1 MLIYIKMSSSSRPN
15 WRISLE
21 YYKKKISNA
30 RTSRQALRRKSR
42 KELLR
47 NLNFWKRTHTNLSSK
62 VSINYARY
70 RKEYLNARN
79 MLSRIRNTLK
89 TSYGYVN
96 STLNNT
102 INYPE
107 HITNNTSNRRSIYER
122 QLNAYRRNKVLK
134 NYLQSV
140 INGKYPTNTINKL
153 THAAKVFTHL
163 QRTRQLNK
171 LLPNFKKNLRQN
183 TQKYYLKLKPS
194 TPLRKTPRNA
204 PKFFTKT
211 HTDPRMKPINVKLN
225 SVSNYTN
232 MRRKIIKATNVPETY
247 ELRRTLLVNLNKKLS
262 NLPRENY
269 ITLSNITPSK
279 NTHYVLK
286 NGNHPA
292 TWLYL
297 EPTSFNM
304 LKREVRRTR
313 DTFKFT
319 HPTTRSL
326 MNIRNFKLVKR

>member
-1 MLIYIKMSSSSRPN
+1 MVLEKGEGSSSSRPN

-21 YYKKKISNA
+21 YYKKKLRDA
-30 RTSRQALRRKSR
+30 RTSR

-47 NLNFWKRTHTNLSSK
+47 NLNFWKRTHANLSSK
-62 VSINYARY
+62 VSIDYAKY

-79 MLSRIRNTLK
+79 MLSRIRDTLRN
-89 TSYGYVN
+89 SYGYVN

-102 INYPE
+102 INYPV

-122 QLNAYRRNKVLK
+122 QLNSYRRNKVLK

-153 THAAKVFTHL
+153 THAARVFAHL
-163 QRTRQLNK
+163 QRTKQLNK
-171 LLPNFKKNLRQN
+171 LLPNFKKNLKQN
-183 TQKYYLKLKPS
+183 AHKYYLKMKPS

-204 PKFFTKT
+204 PRFFTKT
-211 HTDPRMKPINVKLN
+211 HAAPRQKPIINVKLN
-225 SVSNYTN
+225 NVSNYTN
-232 MRRKIIKATNVPETY
+232 MRRKIIKATNEPGTY
-247 ELRRTLLVNLNKKLS
+247 KLRRTLLANLNKKLS
-262 NLPRENY
+262 NLPRENF
-269 ITLSNITPSK
+269 ISLSNIRPSK

-286 NGNHPA
+286 NGNHPG

-297 EPTSFNM
+297 EPYSFNM
-304 LKREVRRTR
+304 LNREVRRTH

-319 HPTTRSL
+319 HPTTRQS
-326 MNIRNFKLVKR
+326 MNIRNFKLVKI